1 MKTKAQQ
8 DTFDL
13 AKKVEEHIEKMK
25 NPDYVENVKE
35 LRFPVGKKLY
45 LEVNVEDNEMTRFLF
60 HWLYSTNDKKETPSI
75 FGCKLDTIHF
85 DIPYKEQIKEQ
96 LIEHIRSFS

>member
-25 NPDYVENVKE
+25 NPDYVENIKE
-35 LRFPVGKKLY
+35 LQFPLGKKLY
-45 LEVNVEDNEMTRFLF
+45 LEVNV
-60 HWLYSTNDKKETPSI
+60 
-75 FGCKLDTIHF
+75 
-85 DIPYKEQIKEQ
+85 
-96 LIEHIRSFS
+96 